1 MNLTLLF
8 SEPLNLPFL
17 IAGIL
22 SAIIWAVHTFAGGSA
37 VARPLLEAKLE
48 STAKYTQYYCWHV
61 VTIVLFVMASAFTYS
76 AFRASDLGWVMTLL
90 GGAFALWGLLLPPF
104 VRQSYLQLPQGWLF
118 VPVTVLGL
126 WGLFV

>member
-1 MNLTLLF
+1 MNLTLLL

-22 SAIIWAVHTFAGGSA
+22 SAIIWAIHTFAGGSA
-37 VARPLLEAKLE
+37 VVRPLLEAKLE

-90 GGAFALWGLLLPPF
+90 GGAPGLVDLRLDTCALEK
-104 VRQSYLQLPQGWLF
+104 
-118 VPVTVLGL
+118 
-126 WGLFV
+126 